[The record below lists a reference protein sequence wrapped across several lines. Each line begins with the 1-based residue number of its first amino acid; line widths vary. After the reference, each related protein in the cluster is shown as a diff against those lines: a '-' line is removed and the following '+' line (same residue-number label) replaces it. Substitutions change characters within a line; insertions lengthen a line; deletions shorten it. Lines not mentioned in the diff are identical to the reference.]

1 MALCSFAEDGHLT
14 AKKKSDIDPKKPM
27 VALTFDDGPGKR
39 TSELLDVLDENNAHA
54 TFFMLGTNIPRY
66 EDTVKKMKEIGCE
79 LGNHSYDHA
88 NLSKL
93 DADGV
98 KEQIKSTNKALKD
111 CAGTGATV
119 MRPPYG
125 AISQT
130 VKENVD
136 MPMILWNIDTLDW
149 KTRDAEKTIENVMEN
164 VKDGDIILLH
174 DIHTETIDAAIKLIP
189 MLQEEGYQLVT
200 VSELAGAK
208 GIKMEKGAKYT
219 DF

>member
-1 MALCSFAEDGHLT
+1 
-14 AKKKSDIDPKKPM
+14 
-27 VALTFDDGPGKR
+27 
-39 TSELLDVLDENNAHA
+39 
-54 TFFMLGTNIPRY
+54 
-66 EDTVKKMKEIGCE
+66 
-79 LGNHSYDHA
+79 
-88 NLSKL
+88 
-93 DADGV
+93 
-98 KEQIKSTNKALKD
+98 
-111 CAGTGATV
+111 